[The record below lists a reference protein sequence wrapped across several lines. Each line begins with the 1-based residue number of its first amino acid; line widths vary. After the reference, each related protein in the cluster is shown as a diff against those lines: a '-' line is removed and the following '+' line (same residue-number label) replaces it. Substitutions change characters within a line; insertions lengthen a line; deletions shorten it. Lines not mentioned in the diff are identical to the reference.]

1 MRRDAFESR
10 YNNWEG
16 RQLVAVI
23 TPKSCGRTAL
33 GVQWAGLDE
42 IREAAALRDS
52 WASSPEDDQ
61 FFDTAVAD
69 AEVAKAFDEASE
81 TPSDKAV
88 ETPSDD
94 KTDTSSTFDK
104 VEDFVKAVVV
114 ALNKSSG
121 TLCFGFPNGDFM
133 VAAESAG
140 TIDSFTL
147 IAKTIEAIND
157 AWEPETFGKLG
168 WEMPSIYVDHSGKP

>member
-1 MRRDAFESR
+1 MRREEFESKF
-10 YNNWEG
+10 NNWEG

-33 GVQWAGLDE
+33 RVQWAGLEE

-69 AEVAKAFDEASE
+69 AEVAKAFDEA
-81 TPSDKAV
+81 V

-104 VEDFVKAVVV
+104 VEDFIEAVVTK
-114 ALNKSSG
+114 LNKSSG
-121 TLCFGFPNGDFM
+121 TLCFGLPNGDFM
-133 VAAESAG
+133 VAAESSG
-140 TIDSFTL
+140 TIDAFTL

-168 WEMPSIYVDHSGKP
+168 WEMPSIYVDCSGKP

>member
-1 MRRDAFESR
+1 MKRNEFESR
-10 YNNWEG
+10 YNSWEG
-16 RQLVAVI
+16 RQLLAVI
-23 TPKSCGRTAL
+23 TPSAYGRTAL
-33 GVQWAGLDE
+33 RVQWAGLEE
-42 IREAAALRDS
+42 IREAAAFSDS

-69 AEVAKAFDEASE
+69 AEVAKAFEEAS
-81 TPSDKAV
+81 

-114 ALNKSSG
+114 ALNKGSG

-133 VAAESAG
+133 VATESAG
-140 TIDSFTL
+140 TIDQFSL
-147 IAKTIEAIND
+147 IAKTIDAINA

>member
-1 MRRDAFESR
+1 MRRNEFESR
-10 YNNWEG
+10 FSNWEN

-23 TPKSCGRTAL
+23 TPKYIGRTAL
-33 GVQWAGLDE
+33 RVQWAGLDE
-42 IREAAALRDS
+42 IREAAAFCDS

-81 TPSDKAV
+81 TPSD
-88 ETPSDD
+88 D

-104 VEDFVKAVVV
+104 VEDFIEAVVTK
-114 ALNKSSG
+114 LNKSSG

-133 VAAESAG
+133 VATESAG
-140 TIDSFTL
+140 TIDQFSL
-147 IAKTIEAIND
+147 IGRTIEAIND
-157 AWEPETFGKLG
+157 AWKPEIFGELG
-168 WEMPSIYVDHSGKP
+168 WERPSIYVNYSGKP